1 MKSEIYRFTAV
12 ILTFIMILVSLP
24 SAVIAKE
31 NADEFRVVVSV
42 EGATLGQGLYVEP
55 KSYTLDQI
63 NELIA
68 SEGYGPY
75 ERSDLTAAMATLAML
90 IDNNIE
96 YGVTGSWE
104 SDVYIAEL
112 YGIDTKEL
120 AIPSVITESA
130 GGYPSNEDNDGND
143 DDWLGQFDYS
153 SMAGWMITV
162 NDLMIPVGS
171 SQFGLEDFV
180 GYDGYRNY
188 GDTYVIR
195 WQFTLYGYGAD
206 LGHSTGWGLDAF
218 YDRANKDLLYAA
230 YADSSN
236 EAAKAAALPVMENL
250 TAAQT
255 EVDAAL
261 EALIAAE
268 TENEESNGRDIKP
281 VLNATMAA
289 LASAIPEPQFG
300 TTGGEWTVLALA
312 RGGYYAAD
320 SEYFTAYY
328 DRIVSKAAELS
339 ASVNQ
344 GGALHSRKYTENS
357 RLIMALSSIGRD
369 STKVGDVDIVAP
381 LNDFDK
387 TVWQGINGPI
397 FALIALD
404 TNNYQTEDATI
415 RQQYVEKI
423 LSLELAGGGWALS
436 GSSADPDITAMALQ
450 ALVNYRDQ
458 SAVADAAARGF
469 EKLSAIQKD
478 NGGYASWGSV
488 NSESIAQVIVACT
501 AWGINPDTDPRFIKN
516 GNSALS
522 ALLGFYIEEEA
533 KFRHTTDGASNAM
546 ATDQACYA
554 LVAFDRFVS
563 QRNPL
568 YDMTDAFPESE
579 EPTQISATLT
589 LPEKI
594 ENTVGSGFNATVALN
609 KWDSEAGYK
618 LMDCIVNIP
627 NGIDVTGVTAD
638 NRLDGG
644 ELCYHFEESTGKL
657 RIVYFD
663 PKNGNEISV
672 SGNDFPAV
680 VLTIGLKIKSS
691 FDLSITD
698 ELTVSVSGMSLKKN
712 SQSDDPDSMTIVY
725 IQNASDTAMLVKGV
739 SFTAMT
745 LYTGDGVDL
754 ISEDQVAVAVA
765 VTGVEEGTK
774 ILWNDGEKNVELF
787 YNSAVSEKTGVTT
800 YLCITSPNRLS
811 RFASAENYTVVNDTA
826 NTLTFGDINGDGVIN
841 AQDALAE
848 VNAWLRKS
856 DAPDEKGIL
865 AMNINADSRIN
876 TFDALGIV
884 EYFVSGKEF
893 TVIGK
898 AAMIKNSIEA

>member
-1 MKSEIYRFTAV
+1 MKSSTYRLTAAM
-12 ILTFIMILVSLP
+12 LTVIMIFVSLLP

-31 NADEFRVVVSV
+31 NADEFRVIVSV

-63 NELIA
+63 NELVS

-90 IDNNIE
+90 IDHNIE
-96 YGVTGSWE
+96 YGITGSWD

-112 YGIDTKEL
+112 YGLDTREL
-120 AIPSVITESA
+120 SIPSVITENA

-171 SQFGLEDFV
+171 SQFGLEDFA

-261 EALIAAE
+261 EALIAV
-268 TENEESNGRDIKP
+268 ENEESNGRDIKP

-289 LASAIPEPQFG
+289 LASSIPEPQFG

-344 GGALHSRKYTENS
+344 GGALHSGKYTENS

-387 TVWQGINGPI
+387 TVRQGINGPI

-415 RQQYVEKI
+415 RRQYVDKI
-423 LSLELAGGGWALS
+423 LSLELDGGGWALS

-450 ALVNYRDQ
+450 ALVNYRDR

-522 ALLGFYIEEEA
+522 ALLGFYVENEA

-554 LVAFDRFVS
+554 LVAYDRFVS

-568 YDMTDAFPESE
+568 YDMTDAFPSSD
-579 EPTQISATLT
+579 EPAEIAAALT

-594 ENTVGSGFNATVALN
+594 ENTVGTSFNATISLN
-609 KWDSEAGYK
+609 TWDSEAGYK
-618 LMDCIVNIP
+618 LMDCIVSIP
-627 NGIDVTGVTAD
+627 NGIDVTSVIAD
-638 NRLDGG
+638 SRLDGG
-644 ELCYHFEESTGKL
+644 ELCCYFEESTGKL

-663 PKNGNEISV
+663 ATNGNDISV
-672 SGNDFPAV
+672 SGNDFPAA
-680 VLTIGLKIKSS
+680 VLTVGLKIKEA
-691 FDLSITD
+691 FDLSIIN
-698 ELTVSVSGMSLKKN
+698 EITVSVSGMSLKKN
-712 SQSDDPDSMTIVY
+712 SQSDDPDSMTIVN
-725 IQNASDTAMLVKGV
+725 IQNAGDTAMLVKGV

-745 LYTGDGVDL
+745 LYNGDGVDL

-765 VTGVEEGTK
+765 VTGVEERAK
-774 ILWNDGEKNVELF
+774 ILWNDGKQNIELL
-787 YNSAVSEKTGVTT
+787 YNDAVSAKTGVPT
-800 YLCITSPNRLS
+800 YLCITSPKLLS
-811 RFASAENYTVVNDTA
+811 RFASAENYTVEEDTA

-841 AQDALAE
+841 AQDALSE

-856 DAPDEKGIL
+856 DAPDEKEIL
-865 AMNINADSRIN
+865 AMNVNADARIN

-884 EYFVSGKEF
+884 EYFVNGKEF
-893 TVIGK
+893 SVIGK
-898 AAMIKNSIEA
+898 AATIKDSIEA